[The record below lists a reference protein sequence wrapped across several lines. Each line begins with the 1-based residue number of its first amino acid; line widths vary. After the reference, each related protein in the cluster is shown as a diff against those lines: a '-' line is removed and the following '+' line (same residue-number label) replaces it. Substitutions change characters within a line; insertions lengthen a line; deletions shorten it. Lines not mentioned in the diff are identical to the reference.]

1 MQAHFPFQQPPHH
14 AESPQQSVCAPVVEW
29 SVVDRAVV
37 ERALLGSHAPAN
49 ETTADPH
56 FESALAAAL
65 VWRGRTQLGQS
76 QRIPIPTGHA
86 SLVAAL
92 PGSGWPLNTICEWLI
107 ASAGHGEWPL
117 LAPALANISARGLPI
132 LLINPPYMP
141 YAPALVKAGIALPQ
155 LIIVQS
161 GGTKA
166 ALWAAEQSLRAGCLG
181 ACVLWAAHA
190 DERSV
195 RRLKLACDAH
205 PGLSVIVRAPEHA
218 AQPSSAS
225 LRLRARP
232 NRAGVAVE
240 FLKLRGAHPGQC
252 AQLPWPV

>member
-1 MQAHFPFQQPPHH
+1 MQPHQPHQAESNLSPPHQ
-14 AESPQQSVCAPVVEW
+14 AESNQSQVCTATI
-29 SVVDRAVV
+29 
-37 ERALLGSHAPAN
+37 ERVLNNAQHAPAN
-49 ETTADPH
+49 DTRNDQH

-65 VWRGRTQLGQS
+65 VWRGRTQLGNS
-76 QRIPIPTGHA
+76 QRLTLPTGHA
-86 SLVAAL
+86 SLDAAM
-92 PGSGWPLNTICEWLI
+92 PGGGWPLNTICEWLI
-107 ASAGHGEWPL
+107 AGVGHGEWPL

-132 LLINPPYMP
+132 ILIDPPYMP
-141 YAPALVKAGIALPQ
+141 YAPALVKAGIALTQ

-161 GGTKA
+161 GNTKA
-166 ALWAAEQSLRAGCLG
+166 ALWSAEQSLRAGCLG

-218 AQPSSAS
+218 LQPSSAS

-252 AQLPWPV
+252 AQLPWLV

>member
-1 MQAHFPFQQPPHH
+1 MQAIFPFSLSGDQRYGKAVLP
-14 AESPQQSVCAPVVEW
+14 ALAPQAKP
-29 SVVDRAVV
+29 DFLA
-37 ERALLGSHAPAN
+37 AAAN
-49 ETTADPH
+49 ESIATKGDQH

-65 VWRGRTQLGQS
+65 VWRGRTQLGNS
-76 QRIPIPTGHA
+76 QRLTLPTGHA
-86 SLVAAL
+86 SLDAAL
-92 PGSGWPLNTICEWLI
+92 PGGGWPLNTICEWLI
-107 ASAGHGEWPL
+107 ADVGQGEWPL

-132 LLINPPYMP
+132 LLIDPPYMP

-161 GGTKA
+161 GNAKA
-166 ALWAAEQSLRAGCLG
+166 ALWSAEQSLRAGCLG

-218 AQPSSAS
+218 IQPSSAS
-225 LRLRARP
+225 LRLHARATRT
-232 NRAGVAVE
+232 GVAVE
-240 FLKLRGAHPGQC
+240 FLKLRGAHPGHS

>member
-1 MQAHFPFQQPPHH
+1 MQAHLPFHK
-14 AESPQQSVCAPVVEW
+14 AESPQQPHKAESNQQSVCTSP
-29 SVVDRAVV
+29 SIRPFNDT
-37 ERALLGSHAPAN
+37 HAAAN

-65 VWRGRTQLGQS
+65 VWRGRTQLGHS
-76 QRIPIPTGHA
+76 QRLTLPTGHA
-86 SLVAAL
+86 ALDAAL
-92 PGSGWPLNTICEWLI
+92 PGGGWPLNTICEWLI

-181 ACVLWAAHA
+181 ACVLWAA
-190 DERSV
+190 
-195 RRLKLACDAH
+195 RL
-205 PGLSVIVRAPEHA
+205 
-218 AQPSSAS
+218 
-225 LRLRARP
+225 
-232 NRAGVAVE
+232 
-240 FLKLRGAHPGQC
+240 
-252 AQLPWPV
+252 

>member
-1 MQAHFPFQQPPHH
+1 MLKRVSSMLKAVPPQQ
-14 AESPQQSVCAPVVEW
+14 AESNPSTVCTPTSIRTFKDSQHGA
-29 SVVDRAVV
+29 
-37 ERALLGSHAPAN
+37 AN
-49 ETTADPH
+49 DTSADQH

-65 VWRGRTQLGQS
+65 VWRGRTQLGHS
-76 QRIPIPTGHA
+76 RRLTLPTGHA
-86 SLVAAL
+86 GLDAAL

-107 ASAGHGEWPL
+107 AGVGHGEWPL

-132 LLINPPYMP
+132 VLINPPYMP

-161 GGTKA
+161 GNSKA
-166 ALWAAEQSLRAGCLG
+166 ALWSAEQSLRAGCLG

-218 AQPSSAS
+218 VQPSSAS

-232 NRAGVAVE
+232 TRTGVAVE
-240 FLKLRGAHPGQC
+240 FLKLRGAHPGLC
-252 AQLPWPV
+252 AQLPWLV